1 MIELVGRLRKLE
13 VQATNPVSYALKL
26 ADGAGGAQL
35 LELNQFL
42 GRQVSISFSGNIF
55 CIHCER
61 ATKKSFA
68 QGYCYPCFRKLP
80 QCDTCIVKPETCHY
94 HLGTCRDPSWGEEHC
109 LQPHVVYL
117 ANTTGLKVGITRVKN
132 TPTRWIDQGA
142 VAAVPLM
149 EVPNRLA
156 SGQVETTFAQS
167 IKDKTAWQRML
178 KNELEEINLT
188 AEAQQALAQY
198 QPELDLLELNEQ
210 FKSLDTQAI
219 QEFNYPVLN
228 YPTKVKA
235 LNLDKTP
242 QVEGVLEGI
251 KGQYL
256 LLNTGVLNLRKF
268 AGYEISVQI
277 AN

>member
-256 LLNTGVLNLRKF
+256 LLNTGVLNLRKL

>member
-26 ADGAGGAQL
+26 ADGAGGVKL

>member
-256 LLNTGVLNLRKF
+256 LLNNGVLNLRKF